1 MRGGK
6 KDTSFFSSV
15 KFVKKCKK
23 NVTLDLGKGVRGRGF
38 ELLLRTDFVIKDTF
52 FFSFDAFPEYS
63 DQAAVRTPGADKVC
77 LV

>member
-23 NVTLDLGKGVRGRGF
+23 MSPWILVRG
-38 ELLLRTDFVIKDTF
+38 
-52 FFSFDAFPEYS
+52 
-63 DQAAVRTPGADKVC
+63 
-77 LV
+77 